1 MNVLQRVARH
11 PAAEV
16 ALLTP
21 RLWKQHFAPQSPAL
35 RPLPHPQVGDKHA
48 GRLPVTLFSGLLQ
61 MDGMGAY
68 IVGVARAGARTAWL
82 PITHDRQ
89 QFQSFHGVSPNFWW
103 MSGRRLATVN
113 LNTINQIH
121 AAIFIGSFRA
131 KQKKMA
137 KTCSLNFP
145 HTKKIGR
152 PTFIRLW
159 LYTDRGDRAD
169 LVHVPTA
176 SSLSLFAIVRRPSP
190 QRIWAAGLAFP
201 SQSGKKAMTAARSRP
216 PSRLPKERNLVRHG
230 ETGTRSVRFASFR
243 Y

>member
-1 MNVLQRVARH
+1 
-11 PAAEV
+11 
-16 ALLTP
+16 
-21 RLWKQHFAPQSPAL
+21 
-35 RPLPHPQVGDKHA
+35 
-48 GRLPVTLFSGLLQ
+48 

-103 MSGRRLATVN
+103 MSGRRLAAVN

-159 LYTDRGDRAD
+159 LYTDRGDLAD
-169 LVHVPTA
+169 LVHLPTA
-176 SSLSLFAIVRRPSP
+176 SSLSLFAFVRRPSP
-190 QRIWAAGLAFP
+190 QGIWAAGLAFP
-201 SQSGKKAMTAARSRP
+201 IQSGKKSHDRCSFPAALP
-216 PSRLPKERNLVRHG
+216 PAEGAEFGAPRRDGHAQRQICFISILRIC
-230 ETGTRSVRFASFR
+230 TR
-243 Y
+243 